1 MKFAKVLGAHITP
14 EWRKQYV
21 QYQRFHK
28 IIYSHINFM
37 KHQMQMLFRMVE
49 MIEKYKQ
56 SVPEE
61 EFAEN
66 TVIERGEA
74 KFIVS
79 KINTK

>member
-1 MKFAKVLGAHITP
+1 MCSIKGSIKFIFCL
-14 EWRKQYV
+14 
-21 QYQRFHK
+21 
-28 IIYSHINFM
+28 INFT
-37 KHQMQMLFRMVE
+37 KYQMLFRMVE

-79 KINTK
+79 KINTKDIDTSCGIMFYRKIGFTF

>member
-1 MKFAKVLGAHITP
+1 
-14 EWRKQYV
+14 
-21 QYQRFHK
+21 
-28 IIYSHINFM
+28 
-37 KHQMQMLFRMVE
+37 MLFRMVE

-79 KINTK
+79 KVNIKDINTS

>member
-1 MKFAKVLGAHITP
+1 
-14 EWRKQYV
+14 
-21 QYQRFHK
+21 
-28 IIYSHINFM
+28 
-37 KHQMQMLFRMVE
+37 MLFRMVE

-79 KINTK
+79 KISIKDIDTSCGIMFYRKIGFTF

>member
-1 MKFAKVLGAHITP
+1 
-14 EWRKQYV
+14 
-21 QYQRFHK
+21 
-28 IIYSHINFM
+28 
-37 KHQMQMLFRMVE
+37 MLFRMVE

-79 KINTK
+79 KINTKEINTSCWIRFYRKIGFTF